1 MVSTCKYAFAICIPH
16 LHPKIETARLTLRI
30 NAHSPGRFYATA
42 VMKTLLALFITKYDM
57 QLEEK
62 AATRYFAWR
71 TFIYPYASTKVI
83 FRPRA
88 SL

>member
-1 MVSTCKYAFAICIPH
+1 M
-16 LHPKIETARLTLRI
+16 ETIRLTLRT

-62 AATRYFAWR
+62 ATARYFAWR
-71 TFIYPYASTKVI
+71 TFIYPYASTKVLL
-83 FRPRA
+83 RPRA
-88 SL
+88 AL